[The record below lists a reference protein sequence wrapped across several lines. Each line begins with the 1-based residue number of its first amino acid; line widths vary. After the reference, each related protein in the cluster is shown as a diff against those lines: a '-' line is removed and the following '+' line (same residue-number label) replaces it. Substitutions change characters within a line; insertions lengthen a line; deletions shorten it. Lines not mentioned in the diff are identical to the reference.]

1 MNAKRIAYA
10 VLTAVLA
17 ASGTYMFVYLY
28 RWEWNRTLIAGIFF
42 VAAEIGL
49 IGAAILERLKKM
61 EGRIDSRAAEAPP
74 PALAAIQETAP
85 EPKAGFKWL
94 TRSGG
99 TNVFVPVLMG
109 AGFVVSGIAWLVE
122 RFAHATARPAMER
135 GLAWRLAPLSLPA
148 GGFVGGGVTVLAPRP
163 SRTKARVKHAL
174 ITIAVA
180 AGLSLAVA
188 ALGDVTQ
195 NRPDR
200 ALPGTS
206 STLVLDINT
215 RTPDTSSVETATRL
229 WGTCA
234 GTLPHYIDAPK
245 IAALGS
251 GRALIVTQPALGEHT
266 QRRLSGCL
274 SDTTLDEVQASVV
287 SLNSFGVE

>member
-1 MNAKRIAYA
+1 MTSKRIAYA
-10 VLTAVLA
+10 VLTVVLA

-49 IGAAILERLKKM
+49 LGAAILERLKKM
-61 EGRIDSRAAEAPP
+61 EGRLQEQVKEP
-74 PALAAIQETAP
+74 PALAHIQDTAP
-85 EPKAGFKWL
+85 EAKAGFKWL
-94 TRSGG
+94 TSSEG

-135 GLAWRLAPLSLPA
+135 GLAWRLAPLALPE
-148 GGFVGGGVTVLAPRP
+148 GGFVSGGGMVAPVRP
-163 SRTKARVKHAL
+163 SRTKARIKTVL
-174 ITIAVA
+174 VTGVVA
-180 AGLSLAVA
+180 AALLIGVDVLSDL
-188 ALGDVTQ
+188 TK

-206 STLVLDINT
+206 STVVVEIGT
-215 RTPDTSSVETATRL
+215 RGNDTSSVETATRL
-229 WGTCA
+229 WAACA
-234 GTLPHYIDAPK
+234 GTVPAYIEKPH

-251 GRALIVTQPALGEHT
+251 GKAMIVTQPSLGEHT
-266 QRRLSGCL
+266 QRRLTGCL
-274 SDTTLDEVQASVV
+274 SDTTLDEIQARVV
-287 SLNSFGVE
+287 SVESFGVE

>member
-1 MNAKRIAYA
+1 MIAKRLAYA
-10 VLTAVLA
+10 VLTVVLA

-49 IGAAILERLKKM
+49 IGAGILERLKKM
-61 EGRIDSRAAEAPP
+61 EDRMESRAAEP
-74 PALAAIQETAP
+74 PALAHIQETAP

-94 TRSGG
+94 TRTDQMS
-99 TNVFVPVLMG
+99 VFVPVLMG
-109 AGFVVSGIAWLVE
+109 AGFVVSGIAWIVE
-122 RFAHATARPAMER
+122 RLAHATARPALEH
-135 GLAWRLAPLSLPA
+135 GLAWRLAPLSLP
-148 GGFVGGGVTVLAPRP
+148 GDGFVGGGVTVLAPRP
-163 SRTKARVKHAL
+163 SRTKTRVKHAL

-180 AGLSLAVA
+180 AGLSLTVD
-188 ALGDVTQ
+188 ALGDLTQ

-206 STLVLDINT
+206 STMVVEIQT
-215 RTPDTSSVETATRL
+215 RTSGGSSVESASRL
-229 WGTCA
+229 WAACA
-234 GTLPHYIDAPK
+234 GTVPGYIETPK

-251 GRALIVTQPALGEHT
+251 GKALIVTQPALGEHT

-274 SDTTLDEVQASVV
+274 SDATLDEVVARVLSVE
-287 SLNSFGVE
+287 SFGTE

>member
-1 MNAKRIAYA
+1 MMSKRLAYA
-10 VLTAVLA
+10 VLTVVLA

-49 IGAAILERLKKM
+49 VGAAILDRLKKM
-61 EGRIDSRAAEAPP
+61 EDRMQTSTAEP
-74 PALAAIQETAP
+74 PALAPIQETAP
-85 EPKAGFKWL
+85 EPKVGFKWL
-94 TRSGG
+94 SDG

-122 RFAHATARPAMER
+122 RFAHATARPAMEK
-135 GLAWRLAPLSLPA
+135 GLARRLAPLALPE
-148 GGFVGGGVTVLAPRP
+148 GGFVGGGVTTLAPQP
-163 SRTKARVKHAL
+163 SRTKARVKRTL
-174 ITIAVA
+174 VIVAVGA
-180 AGLSLAVA
+180 SLSLAVD
-188 ALGDVTQ
+188 ALGDLTQ

-206 STLVLDINT
+206 STLVVEIAT
-215 RTPDTSSVETATRL
+215 RSPNASSVETATRL
-229 WGTCA
+229 WAACA
-234 GTLPHYIDAPK
+234 GTLPGYIETPK

-251 GRALIVTQPALGEHT
+251 GKALVVTQPALGEHT

-287 SLNSFGVE
+287 SIESFGVE

>member
-1 MNAKRIAYA
+1 MSAKRLAYA
-10 VLTAVLA
+10 VMTVVLTA
-17 ASGTYMFVYLY
+17 SGAYMFVYLY
-28 RWEWNRTLIAGIFF
+28 RWEWNRTLIAGLFF

-49 IGAAILERLKKM
+49 VGAAILERLKKM
-61 EGRIDSRAAEAPP
+61 ESRMSAAPAEP

-94 TRSGG
+94 TPTDGMG
-99 TNVFVPVLMG
+99 VFVPVLMG

-135 GLAWRLAPLSLPA
+135 GLAWRLVPLSLPE
-148 GGFVGGGVTVLAPRP
+148 GGFVGGGVPALAPRP
-163 SRTKARVKHAL
+163 SRTKTRVKHAL

-180 AGLSLAVA
+180 AALSLGID
-188 ALGDVTQ
+188 ALGDLTQ

-206 STLVLDINT
+206 STLVVEIKT
-215 RTPDTSSVETATRL
+215 RAADSSSVDTASRL
-229 WGTCA
+229 WSACA
-234 GTLPHYIDAPK
+234 GTVPGYVDTPK

-251 GRALIVTQPALGEHT
+251 GKALIVTQPALGEHT
-266 QRRLSGCL
+266 QRRLTGCL
-274 SDTTLDEVQASVV
+274 NDTTLDEVQARVQTV
-287 SLNSFGVE
+287 ESFGAD

>member
-1 MNAKRIAYA
+1 MTGKRLAYA
-10 VLTAVLA
+10 TLTIVLA

-49 IGAAILERLKKM
+49 IGAAILERLKKI
-61 EGRIDSRAAEAPP
+61 EGRLDARAAEP
-74 PALAAIQETAP
+74 PALAHIQETAP

-94 TRSGG
+94 ARTDG

-109 AGFVVSGIAWLVE
+109 AGFVVSAIAWLVE
-122 RFAHATARPAMER
+122 RLAHATARPALER
-135 GLAWRLAPLSLPA
+135 GLAWRLAPLALPA
-148 GGFVGGGVTVLAPRP
+148 DGFVGGGTTALAPRP
-163 SRTKARVKHAL
+163 SRTRTRVKSAL

-180 AGLSLAVA
+180 ATLSLSVD
-188 ALGDVTQ
+188 ALGDLTQ

-206 STLVLDINT
+206 STMVVEINT
-215 RTPDTSSVETATRL
+215 RSADASSVETATRL
-229 WGTCA
+229 WAACA
-234 GTLPHYIDAPK
+234 GTVPGYIEAPK

-251 GRALIVTQPALGEHT
+251 GRAMIVTQPALGEHT

-274 SDTTLDEVQASVV
+274 SDTTLDEVVARVLSVE
-287 SLNSFGVE
+287 SFGVE

>member
-1 MNAKRIAYA
+1 MSAKRLAYA
-10 VLTAVLA
+10 VMAVTLA
-17 ASGTYMFVYLY
+17 ASGTYVFVYLY

-49 IGAAILERLKKM
+49 LGAAILERLKKI
-61 EGRIDSRAAEAPP
+61 EGRIESRSADP
-74 PALAAIQETAP
+74 PALGHIQETAP

-94 TRSGG
+94 ARTDG

-109 AGFVVSGIAWLVE
+109 AGFVASGIAWVVE
-122 RFAHATARPAMER
+122 RLAHATARPAMER
-135 GLAWRLAPLSLPA
+135 GLAWRLAPLSLPE
-148 GGFVGGGVTVLAPRP
+148 GGFVGGGVAVPAPRP

-180 AGLSLAVA
+180 AALSLSVDV
-188 ALGDVTQ
+188 LGDLTQ

-206 STLVLDINT
+206 STMVVEIKT
-215 RTPDTSSVETATRL
+215 RRADASSVETATRL
-229 WGTCA
+229 WAACA
-234 GTLPHYIDAPK
+234 GTVPNYIEAPK
-245 IAALGS
+245 IASLGS
-251 GRALIVTQPALGEHT
+251 GKALIVTQPSLGEHT

-274 SDTTLDEVQASVV
+274 SDTTLDEVQARVV
-287 SLNSFGVE
+287 SVESFGVE

>member
-1 MNAKRIAYA
+1 MSSKRIAYA
-10 VLTAVLA
+10 VLTVVLA

-42 VAAEIGL
+42 VAAEVGL
-49 IGAAILERLKKM
+49 IGAAILDRLKKM
-61 EGRIDSRAAEAPP
+61 EGRIENRVAEP
-74 PALAAIQETAP
+74 PALAHIQDTAP

-94 TRSGG
+94 VKTDG

-122 RFAHATARPAMER
+122 RFAHATARPALER
-135 GLAWRLAPLSLPA
+135 GLAWRLAPVALPA
-148 GGFVGGGVTVLAPRP
+148 SGFVGDGVTVLAPRP

-174 ITIAVA
+174 ITIA
-180 AGLSLAVA
+180 AGAVLSLMVG
-188 ALGDVTQ
+188 ALGDLTQ
-195 NRPDR
+195 NRPDQ

-206 STLVLDINT
+206 STMVVEIRT
-215 RTPDTSSVETATRL
+215 RGADASSVETATRL
-229 WGTCA
+229 WAACA
-234 GTLPHYIDAPK
+234 GTVPGYIQTPK

-251 GRALIVTQPALGEHT
+251 GKALIVTQPALGEHT

-274 SDTTLDEVQASVV
+274 TDATLDEVVARVV
-287 SLNSFGVE
+287 SVESFGVE